1 MHRGT
6 YYTMNQV
13 FAPLIS
19 VTKAP
24 IAGCQGKYFNKFKQ
38 LQLKKFIYVINTDEI
53 ILL

>member
-1 MHRGT
+1 
-6 YYTMNQV
+6 MNQV

-24 IAGCQGKYFNKFKQ
+24 ISGCQGKYLVSLNSYNE
-38 LQLKKFIYVINTDEI
+38 KKFIYVINTDEI